1 MKKILV
7 TGSSGFIGFHL
18 CKFLLK
24 NNYRVFGI
32 DNMNSYYDLSL
43 KDSRLQ
49 LLKKNK
55 EFSLVYPK
63 KRGFLDQ
70 EGYETNKESGI
81 RIMPFFEEG
90 LGGTEGFFIAYLH
103 LKGKSN

>member
-1 MKKILV
+1 MLKRCASWLQHDGYIIYSV
-7 TGSSGFIGFHL
+7 CS
-18 CKFLLK
+18 LLK
-24 NNYRVFGI
+24 EEGEDQIRRFLN
-32 DNMNSYYDLSL
+32 
-43 KDSRLQ
+43 
-49 LLKKNK
+49 KNK
-55 EFSLVYPK
+55 EFSLIYPK
-63 KRGFLDQ
+63 KQGYLDQ